1 MLKKKALVI
10 SIVYTLVLTY
20 VSLVK
25 LNNVPDIGVSFGDKI
40 FHFLAYSLLTFLWF
54 NTFLFNFNY
63 KEKKAITYA
72 AIISIVFGIV
82 VEVLQEILT
91 VYRTMD
97 IYDVMAN
104 TSGVLVTVLVIVLIK
119 NIDVKKI

>member
-1 MLKKKALVI
+1 M
-10 SIVYTLVLTY
+10 
-20 VSLVK
+20 
-25 LNNVPDIGVSFGDKI
+25 SFGDKI
-40 FHFLAYSLLTFLWF
+40 FHFLLYSLLTFLWF